1 MTEIVDANFAIY
13 ASRRDLPKAR
23 WIVVLSGHAKVEVPH
38 AAHADPAEHGWFP
51 NFKYFRIQDL

>member
-23 WIVVLSGHAKVEVPH
+23 WIVVLSGHAKVEVAH
-38 AAHADPAEHGWFP
+38 AAHADPAEHG
-51 NFKYFRIQDL
+51 